1 MNRTTLSAIAVALA
15 APMLVASVQAASAAV
30 PSKGHLGQRLSHAQP
45 SSKIPATPLGAL
57 KGYQQV
63 SASFTDTAAA
73 QTEGVVGCPSGTVA
87 VGGGAVISGF
97 SLAENLNASVPF
109 SDGSG
114 WVVYVNN
121 ASGTS
126 GTFTVYAVCA
136 TNIVNYSVILGTG
149 VDNPSGFQAEATVA
163 CPHGSAPL
171 GGGGIASSG
180 DTAVNLNSSFPLKKG
195 WRADANNGSAGGDT
209 IAAYVVCGTKPK
221 LYTQVVGTSVNNAA
235 GSQTNAVASC
245 PTGTSVMSG
254 GVLSGSGSTLVNLN
268 TSIPSGAS
276 AWSAYE
282 DNSSGSDASLTP
294 YAVCGK
300 AKS

>member
-1 MNRTTLSAIAVALA
+1 MKRTTLSAIAVALA
-15 APMLVASVQAASAAV
+15 APMLVVSVQAASAAT
-30 PSKGHLGQRLSHAQP
+30 PAKGHLGQRLSHAQP
-45 SSKIPATPLGAL
+45 SSKIPAAPLGAL

-63 SASFTDTAAA
+63 TAAFADTAAS
-73 QTEGVVGCPSGTVA
+73 QTEGFVACPSGTLA

-114 WVVYVNN
+114 WAVYVNN
-121 ASGTS
+121 ASGTD

-136 TNIVNYSVILGTG
+136 TNILNYTVNAGSQ
-149 VDNPSGFQAEATVA
+149 VDNPSGFQTQATVT
-163 CPHGSAPL
+163 CPQGSAPL

-195 WRADANNGSAGGDT
+195 WRADVNNGGSFDDT
-209 IAAYVVCGTKPK
+209 VTPYVVCGTKPK
-221 LYTQVVGTSVNNAA
+221 LYTQVVGTAVTNGA

-245 PTGTSVMSG
+245 PAGTSVMSG
-254 GVLSGSGSTLVNLN
+254 GALSSSSSTVVDLN
-268 TSIPSGAS
+268 SSIPSGS
-276 AWSAYE
+276 TAWSSYE
-282 DNSSGSDASLTP
+282 NNNTGTDTSLTP